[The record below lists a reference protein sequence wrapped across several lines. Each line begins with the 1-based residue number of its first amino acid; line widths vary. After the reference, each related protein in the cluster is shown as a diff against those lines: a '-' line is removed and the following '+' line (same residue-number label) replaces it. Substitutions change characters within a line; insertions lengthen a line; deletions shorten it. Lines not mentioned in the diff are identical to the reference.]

1 LRHQF
6 LNQSEAEDAIQTV
19 IDAQLDNTP
28 IRVLDTGTGLL
39 CDRWARASIFKD
51 GKTYKELLSSTMKHA
66 ARRKEHIEEVVRKEF
81 QCVMLSHRWEGKEPL
96 LHDIG
101 TNVVYELSPVGGL
114 AKLLS
119 FCRIA
124 RDAGYRWAW
133 SDTCCIDKTNNVE
146 LQQSLNAMFVWYHHS
161 ALTIVYLSDVL
172 PSSRPGALAKSKW
185 NTRGWTV
192 QEFLAPKFV
201 IFYQRDWTLY
211 LGDPSD
217 VDDPYPNHKD
227 SIEIMQELK
236 DATKIDLQF
245 LVSFQPGMKGAREKL
260 QWASARA
267 TTVLEDMAY
276 SLFGIFGVQLPLIY
290 GEGKQSAL
298 GRLLQEIVA
307 RSCDITALD
316 WVGQSSQFNS
326 CLPADISSY
335 KAPPHIVPP
344 LSEDQIQISLSSL
357 RNAKALKWASK
368 LFTQLNYL
376 SPPRFASHRLH
387 LPCIAFRVTEIRP
400 SGRGQHQGACCAYEV
415 KADGLH
421 DLLITTGENMN
432 QFSPTPRTLYL
443 VRPWDRDLLLQLP
456 SSADDEEYWDAAEV
470 PEEYEDWEPSSGQA
484 LRLSVHLG
492 QPFSAFLLERQ
503 HGNEYRRI
511 ASDRY
516 ITARIKDMAKV
527 YKTVTTL
534 EIV

>member
-1 LRHQF
+1 MLSKLDNAPDTQSRELRHQF
-6 LNQSEAEDAIQTV
+6 LNLSEAEDAIQTV
-19 IDAQLDNTP
+19 IDTQLDNTP
-28 IRVLDTGTGLL
+28 IRVLDTDTGLL

-101 TNVVYELSPVGGL
+101 TNVVYELSPVGGV

-133 SDTCCIDKTNNVE
+133 SDTCCIDKTNNAE

-260 QWASARA
+260 QWASARV

-307 RSCDITALD
+307 RSCDLTALD
-316 WVGQSSQFNS
+316 WIGQSSGFNS

-344 LSEDQIQISLSSL
+344 LSEDQI
-357 RNAKALKWASK
+357 
-368 LFTQLNYL
+368 
-376 SPPRFASHRLH
+376 
-387 LPCIAFRVTEIRP
+387 
-400 SGRGQHQGACCAYEV
+400 
-415 KADGLH
+415 
-421 DLLITTGENMN
+421 
-432 QFSPTPRTLYL
+432 
-443 VRPWDRDLLLQLP
+443 
-456 SSADDEEYWDAAEV
+456 
-470 PEEYEDWEPSSGQA
+470 
-484 LRLSVHLG
+484 
-492 QPFSAFLLERQ
+492 
-503 HGNEYRRI
+503 
-511 ASDRY
+511 
-516 ITARIKDMAKV
+516 
-527 YKTVTTL
+527 
-534 EIV
+534 